1 MGGCNA
7 RPSAIT
13 TGESFMGRLDQ
24 GFVTRARNGGV
35 GKGRYR
41 DGGGLILNVSNGGAS
56 WMLRY
61 MLDGRRRDAGLGPL
75 AQVGLAQARR
85 LAAEHLNALKSTRV
99 DPIRQR
105 HEQRAREAKS
115 ATFDAV
121 AEAYISE
128 HEVGW
133 RNPKHRQQWRNT
145 IAAYVCPKLGT
156 KPVSLITTED
166 ILGVLRPV
174 WRRIPETAD
183 RLRGRIEVILDYA
196 RVKGFRDGPN
206 PAIWRGNISLMLP
219 RKTKLK
225 TTRHHAAI
233 EVDRLP
239 AVYQKLAASAD
250 TAAQATRFCILT
262 AARPGEAAGMTW
274 AEVDLATATWTV
286 PARRMKTGR
295 EHRVALSSEAM
306 TVLKMMA
313 KRRTAGAALVFP
325 GYKQGRPLTLPTLS
339 KALHIA
345 NGGNGVTLH
354 GTARSG
360 LDDYISEKTDFSQK
374 LIDRALSH
382 QPKGGKTVRAYRRA
396 DLLEPRRPLMQRWAD
411 YLRGA

>member
-1 MGGCNA
+1 MDAALHA
-7 RPSAIT
+7 RRPT
-13 TGESFMGRLDQ
+13 P
-24 GFVTRARNGGV
+24 
-35 GKGRYR
+35 
-41 DGGGLILNVSNGGAS
+41 
-56 WMLRY
+56 
-61 MLDGRRRDAGLGPL
+61 RRRAGAARAGRPGAG
-75 AQVGLAQARR
+75 AQIGSRA
-85 LAAEHLNALKSTRV
+85 S
-99 DPIRQR
+99 
-105 HEQRAREAKS
+105 QRAQIDQSRPHQAPARTACREAKS

-145 IAAYVCPKLGT
+145 IATYVSPKLGT

-233 EVDRLP
+233 EIDRLP
-239 AVYQKLAASAD
+239 AVYEKLAASPD

-262 AARPGEAAGMTW
+262 AARPGESAGMSG

-306 TVLKMMA
+306 AVLKMMA
-313 KRRTAGAALVFP
+313 KQRIDGAALVFA
-325 GYKQGRPLTLPTLS
+325 GYKQDRPLTLPTLS

-354 GTARSG
+354 GTARNGST
-360 LDDYISEKTDFSQK
+360 ITF
-374 LIDRALSH
+374 
-382 QPKGGKTVRAYRRA
+382 
-396 DLLEPRRPLMQRWAD
+396 PRRPTSHRS
-411 YLRGA
+411 